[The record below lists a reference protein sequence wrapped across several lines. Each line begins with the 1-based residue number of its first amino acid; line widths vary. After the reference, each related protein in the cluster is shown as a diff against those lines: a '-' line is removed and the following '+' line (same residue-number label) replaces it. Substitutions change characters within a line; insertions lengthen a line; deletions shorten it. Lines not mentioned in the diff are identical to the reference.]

1 MPAVLR
7 IKTEISL
14 NANVG
19 LVGPL
24 KLEKSIAVDEWYG
37 PYTLEVATASVEVA
51 TGIFTANIGLTT
63 MTAFAIFSDQTISV
77 TYGLAASNAPVTL
90 TANGFHVMQDTSLT
104 EVTLSNSSGNTAN
117 VTIFAAGT

>member
-1 MPAVLR
+1 MAGVVR
-7 IKTEISL
+7 MKVEVSL

-24 KLEKSIAVDEWYG
+24 KFEKSIAVDEWYG

-63 MTAFAIFSDQTISV
+63 MTAFAITSDQTISV
-77 TYGLAASNAPVTL
+77 TYGTAASNAPVTL
-90 TANGFHVMQDTSLT
+90 TAGGFQAMQDTSLT
-104 EVTLSNSSGNTAN
+104 EVTISNSSGNTAN
-117 VTIFAAGT
+117 VTVWAAGT

>member
-14 NANVG
+14 QANVG

-24 KLEKSIAVDEWYG
+24 KFEKSIAVDEWYG
-37 PYTLEVATASVEVA
+37 PYTLEVATASTEVA

-77 TYGLAASNAPVTL
+77 TYGTAASNAPVTL

-117 VTIFAAGT
+117 VTIFCAGT